1 MSEALEVPEVS
12 PAARWTMSK
21 AIERAGG
28 HMRLEACHALR
39 ADVRVV
45 ARAGRQ
51 LQAIPDPE
59 LGRGSHVRQA
69 ESDGPAFAHQDLVVP
84 MLVGGVVVVR
94 PVGPGTR
101 LQTLAAKALAEI
113 AVIGH
118 PPTDTPMML
127 PTA

>member
-1 MSEALEVPEVS
+1 MPEVS
-12 PAARWTMSK
+12 PAARWTMAK

-51 LQAIPDPE
+51 LQAIPT
-59 LGRGSHVRQA
+59 RSSAAIRVRQA
-69 ESDGPAFAHQDLVVP
+69 EPDGPAFAHEDLVVP
-84 MLVGGVVVVR
+84 VLVGSVVVVR
-94 PVGPGTR
+94 PVGPGTCLKTR
-101 LQTLAAKALAEI
+101 AAKALAEI
-113 AVIGH
+113 AVVGH